1 MKYLAIFILLLM
13 PSFWARCQDEAAA
26 RDAHKLNHWHRP
38 LQVGYSPVIV
48 IVPQGVGMGVSA
60 VVSADRRYVRIG
72 ASPMFS
78 SVGQV
83 YIFNYQR

>member
-1 MKYLAIFILLLM
+1 M
-13 PSFWARCQDEAAA
+13 PTLVFGQDVNRQKLHQQLDEAAA

-38 LQVGYSPVIV
+38 VVGYSPVIV

-72 ASPMFS
+72 TSPMFS